1 MRVVKCPDVYLDRR
15 GGKNQL
21 LYSFIQPHKEVHS
34 SAISRWLKET
44 LVLSGTTESLD
55 SGGHSTTSAS
65 TSKVELLGLSVKE
78 VLDQGS
84 WGNESTS

>member
-1 MRVVKCPDVYLDRR
+1 MCVVKCPDVYSDRR

-55 SGGHSTTSAS
+55 SGGHSTTSDS

-84 WGNESTS
+84 W